1 MWILCLK
8 SQQLGQHCVHIVN
21 DYADIMSMTS
31 MTLLTPC
38 SRSQRLCWQ
47 CVHIVSDY
55 VNKCLHCQRLHRH
68 CVGVINKLYTG
79 KQFLNRIQI
88 SVTFIISFLF
98 FKSKTRSWWLSIQC
112 GHRFLVNMFAK
123 TKMLQNHFS
132 LFIWDL
138 DKVENL
144 VARSFK

>member
-55 VNKCLHCQRLHRH
+55 VNKCLHCHRLHRH

-79 KQFLNRIQI
+79 KQFLNSIQI

-98 FKSKTRSWWLSIQC
+98 FKSKTRSWWLSIHC
-112 GHRFLVNMFAK
+112 ISIVNDFVDTGSLWICSQKQKCCK
-123 TKMLQNHFS
+123 TILACS
-132 LFIWDL
+132 
-138 DKVENL
+138 
-144 VARSFK
+144 SGT